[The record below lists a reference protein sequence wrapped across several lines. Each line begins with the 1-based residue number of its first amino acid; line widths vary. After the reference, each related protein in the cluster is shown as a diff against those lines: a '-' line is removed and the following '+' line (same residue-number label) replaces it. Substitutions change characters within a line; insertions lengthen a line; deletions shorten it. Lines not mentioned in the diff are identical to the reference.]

1 MSSPQEDED
10 NNCINSFGRV
20 NDSSNCLFTVKLTV
34 NFKKKFIAFCVADKL
49 SVLKRSVNSLYV
61 LSL

>member
-34 NFKKKFIAFCVADKL
+34 NFKKKIH
-49 SVLKRSVNSLYV
+49 SVLRSR
-61 LSL
+61 